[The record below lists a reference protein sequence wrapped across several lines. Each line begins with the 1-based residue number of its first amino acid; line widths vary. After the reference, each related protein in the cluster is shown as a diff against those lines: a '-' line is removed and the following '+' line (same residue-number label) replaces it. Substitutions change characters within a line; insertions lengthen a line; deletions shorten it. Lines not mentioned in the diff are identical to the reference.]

1 MNKVQ
6 LVISAISYS
15 KSQTGAYALILA
27 EVNGERRVPIVIGA
41 FEAQSIAIALDQDI
55 QPPRPLTHD
64 LFVSFCSNFSIE
76 VKEILIHKLEDSVF
90 FSSIIFETEGKEQT
104 IDSRTSDAIA
114 IAVRLGVPIFTYED
128 ILDKTGL
135 ILEEPS
141 DFTEEDEMSEMSELE
156 EVARRI
162 QEEAQEDKGSS
173 SQESD
178 YSNVSDSELYN
189 LLNTA
194 IGQEDYEQ
202 AAKIR
207 DELQKR
213 GID

>member
-64 LFVSFCSNFSIE
+64 LFVSFCNNFSIE

-114 IAVRLGVPIFTYED
+114 IAVRLGVPIYTYED

-141 DFTEEDEMSEMSELE
+141 NFTEEDEINEMSELE

-162 QEEAQEDKGSS
+162 QEEAHEEDTQKK
-173 SQESD
+173 ETD
-178 YSNVSDSELYN
+178 FTNVSDSELYSM
-189 LLNTA
+189 LNKA
-194 IGQEDYEQ
+194 ISNEDYEQ
-202 AAKIR
+202 AARIR

>member
-27 EVNGERRVPIVIGA
+27 EINGDRRVPIVIGA

-55 QPPRPLTHD
+55 SPPRPLTHD
-64 LFVSFCSNFSIE
+64 LFVTFCNNFSVE

-90 FSSIIFETEGKEQT
+90 FSSIIFETEGKEQM

-114 IAVRLGVPIFTYED
+114 IAVRLGVPIYTYED

-141 DFTEEDEMSEMSELE
+141 SYSEEDEMNEMSELE
-156 EVARRI
+156 EVARKI
-162 QEEAQEDKGSS
+162 QEEAKTQDQEK
-173 SQESD
+173 SQKSD
-178 YSNVSDSELYN
+178 FSTISDDGIQKMLK
-189 LLNTA
+189 TA
-194 IGQEDYEQ
+194 IAKEDYEQ
-202 AAKIR
+202 AARLR

-213 GID
+213 GIE

>member
-64 LFVSFCSNFSIE
+64 LFVSFCNNFSIE

-162 QEEAQEDKGSS
+162 QEEAQEKESPKKGV
-173 SQESD
+173 D
-178 YSNVSDSELYN
+178 FNDVSDTELN
-189 LLNTA
+189 NMLNKA
-194 IGQEDYEQ
+194 ISKEDYEL
-202 AAKIR
+202 AARIR

>member
-41 FEAQSIAIALDQDI
+41 FEAQSIAIALDQEI

-64 LFVSFCSNFSIE
+64 LFVSFCNNFSIE

-104 IDSRTSDAIA
+104 LDSRTSDAIA
-114 IAVRLGVPIFTYED
+114 IAVRLGVPIYTYED

-141 DFTEEDEMSEMSELE
+141 TFTEEDEMNEMSELE

-162 QEEAQEDKGSS
+162 QEEAIENEPLMEDSDFS
-173 SQESD
+173 NESD
-178 YSNVSDSELYN
+178 SDLYS
-189 LLNTA
+189 LLNKA
-194 IGQEDYEQ
+194 ISMEDYEQ

-213 GID
+213 GIE